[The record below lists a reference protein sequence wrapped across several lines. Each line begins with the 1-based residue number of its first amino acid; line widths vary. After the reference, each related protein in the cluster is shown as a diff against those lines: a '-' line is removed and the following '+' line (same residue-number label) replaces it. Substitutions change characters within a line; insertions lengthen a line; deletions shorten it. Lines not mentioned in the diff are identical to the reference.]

1 MQGSTVRQAS
11 AVLTG
16 TASGVSHDRFM
27 VNSSPPL
34 LDILSQT
41 LAAEL
46 ALPDPVT
53 ATVIVARLL
62 VAIVLGGMLGLEREA
77 KGRAA
82 GLRTHILVCIGSALF
97 VMAPLLAGVSQADV
111 TRVMQGIVSGIGFL
125 GAGAIL
131 KLDHEE
137 RVQGL
142 TTAAG
147 IWAAAAIGMAVGMG
161 MHLLALA
168 STVAA
173 LLVVSLLPRLL
184 PDKPAP
190 PQ

>member
-16 TASGVSHDRFM
+16 TASGVGHDRFM

-46 ALPDPVT
+46 ALPDPAT

-111 TRVMQGIVSGIGFL
+111 TRVMQAIVSGIGFL